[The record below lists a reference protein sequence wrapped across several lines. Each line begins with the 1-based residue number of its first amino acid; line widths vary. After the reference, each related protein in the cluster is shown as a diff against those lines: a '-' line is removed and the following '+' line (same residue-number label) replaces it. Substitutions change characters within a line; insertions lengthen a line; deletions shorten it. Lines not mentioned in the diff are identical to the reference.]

1 MVVCRNLAETSE
13 LLDMLRRMDEGYTP
27 TREEEEELRKIT
39 HLDLS
44 RRSLEAL
51 PNSLGKLTW
60 LKSLDVSENE
70 LKELPGDL
78 GSLTDLI
85 HLDVSENRLTELPES
100 LGCLV
105 GLQFLDVSDNG
116 LTRLPESLG
125 SLTRLESLD
134 VHFNNL
140 EKLPQSLSGL
150 VGLKSLDVSNND
162 LPELPDGLW
171 SLTSLRSLDVG
182 GNRLSELPKSLGAL
196 TRLEFLSAEGNAL
209 TALPDELEALTQLQY
224 LNLLHNAFSECPES
238 ITRLLSLQ
246 DLNLTRNML
255 TALPKSI
262 KDLTKLKSLGL
273 GGNQLKCLPDELAEI
288 TGLKRLYL
296 WGNDFSEF
304 PTPVLSMMSLEA
316 LDFSDTVLPS
326 IPPEIC
332 RLKKLKEF
340 DLSYTTIHQFPR
352 EIMELGLPF
361 VFDEMRSTRG
371 DGIILANA
379 TIATQ
384 PISLFMQP
392 REFIQAYFDMEQAA
406 VNEGKVIFLGYG
418 DVGKSYS
425 ILRILNHDEPGDFQT
440 SMTPGI
446 SISQFPVEQDGRK
459 FDICFWDFGGQEIM
473 HAMHRCFL
481 THRTCYVV
489 MVSNRQPDLDGQAR
503 YWLRNIESFA
513 GGSDVL
519 LAINQWENYPANKD
533 LNYSQLRK
541 DFGNLFDC
549 VSVSAKCDD
558 KKTFHQLTEK
568 IIQMAARLDS
578 TGMNFPV
585 QWYNIRQA
593 LMNMKESGKYY
604 ISQDDYYQICAENGL
619 KDANIRMWLLEWFND
634 LGTCFSYHQD
644 TDKKELKGYKVLNP
658 EWLTNAIYLII
669 LHGKRSTE
677 NGVISRREIEH
688 LLANPTGGTLSG
700 VAYTPEECEY
710 ILEVMRKFT
719 LSYPVSDIQEFI
731 PALCPNETPG
741 ELHPA
746 GMAKHL
752 TYELKYTYLPDSVVH
767 QLMIYC
773 YQYLRL
779 DKCWRKGMTINLR
792 GMGLS
797 AVVSMGGSDRL
808 LSIDVYSESKPM
820 WQLLQPLL
828 DAIQRINTKLNLK
841 ATDYVCVETV
851 VDGTVYPDRFE
862 LEQVLNVWKG
872 SPNRRPS
879 DRLQGKAVDYSI
891 PELLAELYGEESIKA
906 VEAETE
912 KAEEASKETATKIAL
927 TEITLS
933 NCVVNFVSGNQTNL
947 SRQDISKDILKTIL
961 EHEEELTDKFTDE
974 LAEIFVSQGN
984 EVIRALGDAMQSA
997 PQGSRF
1003 KTFREWLGTADN
1015 LTSIAANLHTLWP
1028 VILPVCQQVPSLFAQ
1043 IGGLIP

>member
-1 MVVCRNLAETSE
+1 MVVSGNLMVASE

-44 RRSLEAL
+44 SRSLEAL

-60 LKSLDVSENE
+60 LKSLDVSDNK
-70 LKELPGDL
+70 LKKLPGDL
-78 GSLTDLI
+78 GSLTDLER
-85 HLDVSENRLTELPES
+85 LDVSDNSLTELPECLSS
-100 LGCLV
+100 LTS
-105 GLQFLDVSDNG
+105 LQFLNVSANL
-116 LTRLPESLG
+116 LTELPEDLG
-125 SLTRLESLD
+125 
-134 VHFNNL
+134 
-140 EKLPQSLSGL
+140 P
-150 VGLKSLDVSNND
+150 
-162 LPELPDGLW
+162 
-171 SLTSLRSLDVG
+171 LTSLRSLDVSD
-182 GNRLSELPKSLGAL
+182 NRLNELPGSLGAL

-224 LNLLHNAFSECPES
+224 LNLWHNSFSECPEC
-238 ITRLLSLQ
+238 ITRLCNLES
-246 DLNLTRNML
+246 LNLTGNML
-255 TALPKSI
+255 TALPESI
-262 KDLTKLKSLGL
+262 KNLTNLKSLWL
-273 GGNQLKCLPDELAEI
+273 GSNKLKCLPEALAEV
-288 TGLKRLYL
+288 TGLERLHL
-296 WGNDFSEF
+296 WGNDLSEF
-304 PTPVLSMMSLEA
+304 PTQILALTSLKA
-316 LDFSDTVLPS
+316 LDLSHMAISS

-361 VFDEMRSTRG
+361 LFDEVRSVG
-371 DGIILANA
+371 EEGIILEST

-406 VNEGKVIFLGYG
+406 VNEGKVIFLGHG

-489 MVSNRQPDLDGQAR
+489 MVSTRQPDLDSQAR
-503 YWLRNIESFA
+503 YWLRNVESFA
-513 GGSDVL
+513 SGSDVL
-519 LAINQWENYPANKD
+519 LAINQWEKYPANKD
-533 LNYSQLRK
+533 LNYSQLRE
-541 DFGNLFDC
+541 DFENLFDC
-549 VSVSAKCDD
+549 VLISAKCDD

-604 ISQDDYYQICAENGL
+604 ISQDDYYRICAENGL

-658 EWLTNAIYLII
+658 EWLTNAIYIVI
-669 LHGKRSTE
+669 LHGKEFTE
-677 NGVISRREIEH
+677 NGVIPRRGIEH
-688 LLANPTGGTLSG
+688 LLANPIGGTLPG

-719 LSYPVSDIQEFI
+719 LSYSVSETKEFI
-731 PALCPNETPG
+731 PALCPNETPSN
-741 ELHPA
+741 LHPA
-746 GMAKHL
+746 TTAKHL
-752 TYELKYTYLPDSVVH
+752 TYELEYTYLPDSVVH

-779 DKCWRKGMTINLR
+779 DKCWRKGMSINIG

-841 ATDYVCVETV
+841 ATDYVHVETV
-851 VDGTVYPDRFE
+851 VGGMVYRDRFK
-862 LEQVLNVWKG
+862 LEHVLSVWKG
-872 SPNRRPS
+872 SPQRRPS
-879 DRLQGKAVDYSI
+879 DRLQGEAVDHSI

-912 KAEEASKETATKIAL
+912 KAEEAGKETATKIAL
-927 TEITLS
+927 AEITLS
-933 NCVVNFVSGNQTNL
+933 NCVVNFVNGNQTTLN
-947 SRQDISKDILKTIL
+947 RRDISRDILKTIL

-974 LAEIFVSQGN
+974 LVEIFVSQGN

-1015 LTSIAANLHTLWP
+1015 LTSIAANLRTLWP

-1043 IGGLIP
+1043 IGGLIS